1 MFDSFIN
8 SFCKVQFLCYQ
19 GEPNWLGIIVLLVP
33 GVILFL
39 IISLILVLL
48 PEAIRSAIEDKL
60 LSRQEKKERRK
71 EKKEKRKWKKEKRKE
86 EFAQLDRKQK
96 VFRVI
101 SQVSQP
107 FKFLIGVLSMLIGLV
122 VLGFIWGF
130 LDQLF

>member
-48 PEAIRSAIEDKL
+48 PGAIKFSIEQKL
-60 LSRQEKKERRK
+60 LGRQE
-71 EKKEKRKWKKEKRKE
+71 EKKRKQAELEK
-86 EFAQLDRKQK
+86 LDRKQK
-96 VFRVI
+96 ILRVI
-101 SQVSQP
+101 SKSFRVT
-107 FKFLIGVLSMLIGLV
+107 FNVLSILIALV
-122 VLGFIWGF
+122 VIGHITGI
-130 LDQLF
+130 LDQLL